1 MSAKP
6 SNELDPALA
15 ARSYITGDK
24 PIRPKIQV
32 YPINNEKEKRRFRS
46 YWYNWLEYSVSK
58 DSAFCFACRKFSI
71 EVGCSST
78 NFVLE
83 GSFFDVFIETMG
95 FYRRLFQPFIIIPG

>member
-6 SNELDPALA
+6 SNKSDPALA

-46 YWYNWLEYSVSK
+46 YWYSRYNWLEYSVSK
-58 DSAFCFACRKFSI
+58 DALFCFAC
-71 EVGCSST
+71 
-78 NFVLE
+78 
-83 GSFFDVFIETMG
+83 
-95 FYRRLFQPFIIIPG
+95 